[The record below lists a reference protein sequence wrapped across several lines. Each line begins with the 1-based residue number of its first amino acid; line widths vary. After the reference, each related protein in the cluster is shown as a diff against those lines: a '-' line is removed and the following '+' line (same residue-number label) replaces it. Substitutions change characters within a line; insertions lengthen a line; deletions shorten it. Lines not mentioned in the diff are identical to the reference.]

1 MHRFI
6 DGEDRMQRA
15 LLPHSLED
23 YVGEENPVRVIEVFI
38 DELDLPALGFS
49 GMTRGATG
57 RPAYHPSTLLKI
69 YLYGYLNRVQSS
81 RRLEREAQRNIEL
94 MWLTGRLAPDFKT
107 IADFRKDN
115 GAAIRSVCRQFVEL
129 CRGLKLFTGAVVA
142 IDGSKFKAVNNRDKN
157 YTVAK
162 VTGRMEQVNA
172 SIARYLRA
180 LDQADREES
189 DIAEAK
195 SGRLK
200 EKIAGLRRQMQALK
214 AMEQRVQDAPDQQVS
229 LTDPDA
235 RSMATSGKGTATV
248 GYNVQIA
255 VDAEH
260 RLIVAHEVINQGSGR
275 QQLAPM
281 AFKAQQATGCDKITA
296 LADRGYFNGDQVLS
310 CERTGVAPIVPKT
323 LTSSGAKRGFFTR
336 QDFIYNAEHDHYTCP
351 AGAKLTKIHRRVDHT
366 VDFDRYRHL
375 SACFTCPL
383 RPRCT
388 PTPRRIIKRWENED
402 VLDRMQDRLD
412 RMPDAMGV
420 RRQTV
425 EHPFGTLK
433 AWMGATH
440 FLTRTLDK
448 VRTEMSLH
456 VLAYNTQ
463 ANDQDLRSGTA
474 DGGDQNLIASL
485 KLLASVCLS
494 ASALTPGKH
503 GASTHTSDAFSHGL
517 GHEYAFGRT
526 RLDGSIAPFSAVP
539 CGSGRGVRST
549 Q

>member
-6 DGEDRMQRA
+6 DGEDRMQQA

-38 DELDLPALGFS
+38 DELDLAALGFS
-49 GMTRGATG
+49 GMTPAVTG
-57 RPAYHPSTLLKI
+57 RPAYHPSTRLKI

-115 GAAIRSVCRQFVEL
+115 GAAIQAVCGLFVAL
-129 CRGLKLFTGAVVA
+129 CRGLKFFTRAIVA

-162 VTGRMEQVNA
+162 VTGRMEQVDA

-189 DIAEAK
+189 EVAEAK

-200 EKIAGLRRQMQALK
+200 EKIAGLRRQMQALEV
-214 AMEQRVQDAPDQQVS
+214 MEQTVQDAPDQQVS
-229 LTDPDA
+229 LTDPGA
-235 RSMATSGKGTATV
+235 GSMATSGKGTATV

-260 RLIVAHEVINQGSGR
+260 HLIVTHEVTNQGYDRR
-275 QQLAPM
+275 QRAPM
-281 AFKAQQATGCDKITA
+281 ASKAERARGGDRTTA
-296 LADRGYFNGDQVLS
+296 VADRGYFNGDQVLS
-310 CERTGVAPIVPKT
+310 CEGTGVAPIVPKT

-366 VDFDRYRHL
+366 EDFDRYRHL

-388 PTPRRIIKRWENED
+388 PTPRRIIKRWEHED
-402 VLDRMQDRLD
+402 VLDRMQDRLP
-412 RMPDAMGV
+412 RRPGARGV
-420 RRQTV
+420 QRTTRDPPV
-425 EHPFGTLK
+425 GPLRAG
-433 AWMGATH
+433 MGAPH
-440 FLTRTLDK
+440 SQPRTPDK
-448 VRTEMSLH
+448 VRTEMIPH
-456 VLAYNTQ
+456 ALAYNQ
-463 ANDQDLRSGTA
+463 KQIDNKSPR
-474 DGGDQNLIASL
+474 
-485 KLLASVCLS
+485 
-494 ASALTPGKH
+494 LTPIH
-503 GASTHTSDAFSHGL
+503 L
-517 GHEYAFGRT
+517 
-526 RLDGSIAPFSAVP
+526 V
-539 CGSGRGVRST
+539 
-549 Q
+549 

>member
-1 MHRFI
+1 MNLYLVVIRPQGIFSPNCGSANDRSGASLCGNACELEAHADSALAFATLESRSWGFRGLAMHRFI
-6 DGEDRMQRA
+6 DGEDRMQQA
-15 LLPHSLED
+15 LLPHCLED
-23 YVGEENPVRVIEVFI
+23 YVGEENPVRVVDVFVA
-38 DELDLPALGFS
+38 ELDLAALGFD
-49 GMTRGATG
+49 RVVPEATG

-107 IADFRKDN
+107 IADFRRDN
-115 GAAIRSVCRQFVEL
+115 GAAIRAVCSQFIEL
-129 CRGLKLFTGAVVA
+129 CRRLRLFTHAVVA
-142 IDGSKFKAVNNRDKN
+142 IDGSKFKAVNNRDQN

-162 VTGRMEQVNA
+162 VIGRREQLET
-172 SIARYLRA
+172 SIGRYLRA
-180 LDQADREES
+180 LDRADREES

-195 SGRLK
+195 SVRLK
-200 EKIAGLRRQMQALK
+200 EKIASLRRQMQALK
-214 AMEQRVQDAPDQQVS
+214 VMEQTVHDAPDQQVS

-260 RLIVAHEVINQGSGR
+260 HLIVAHEVINQGYDR
-275 QQLAPM
+275 HQLAPM
-281 AFKAQQATGCDKITA
+281 ALKAQQATGCEQITA
-296 LADRGYFNGDQVLS
+296 LADRGYFNGDQVLL
-310 CERTGVAPIVPKT
+310 CEDTGVAPIVPKV
-323 LTSSGAKRGFFTR
+323 LTSTAAKRGLFTR
-336 QDFIYNAEHDHYTCP
+336 QDFIYDAEHDHYTCP
-351 AGAKLTKIHRRVDHT
+351 AGAKLTKVHRRADHT
-366 VDFDRYRHL
+366 EDFDRYRHL
-375 SACFTCPL
+375 SACPTCPL

-388 PTPRRIIKRWENED
+388 AADQRVIKRWEHED

-448 VRTEMSLH
+448 VRTEISLH
-456 VLAYNTQ
+456 VLAYN
-463 ANDQDLRSGTA
+463 
-474 DGGDQNLIASL
+474 L
-485 KLLASVCLS
+485 KRMI
-494 ASALTPGKH
+494 TI
-503 GASTHTSDAFSHGL
+503 L
-517 GHEYAFGRT
+517 GVGPLMAAMRT
-526 RLDGSIAPFSAVP
+526 
-539 CGSGRGVRST
+539 
-549 Q
+549 

>member
-6 DGEDRMQRA
+6 DGEDRMQRT
-15 LLPHSLED
+15 LLPNSLED
-23 YVGEENPVRVIEVFI
+23 YVDAENPVRVIDVFI
-38 DELDLPALGFS
+38 DELDLAVLGFS
-49 GMTRGATG
+49 GTTPAATG
-57 RPAYHPSTLLKI
+57 QPAYHPSTMLKI

-115 GAAIRSVCRQFVEL
+115 GAAIRAVCGQFIEL
-129 CRGLKLFTGAVVA
+129 CRRLKLFTHAAVA

-172 SIARYLRA
+172 SITRYLRA
-180 LDQADREES
+180 LDRADREES

-195 SGRLK
+195 SIRLK
-200 EKIAGLRRQMQALK
+200 EKIAGLRQQMQALK
-214 AMEQRVQDAPDQQVS
+214 VMEQAVQDAPDQQVS

-255 VDAEH
+255 VDTEH
-260 RLIVAHEVINQGSGR
+260 HLIVAHEVINQGYDR
-275 QQLAPM
+275 HQLVPM
-281 AFKAQQATGCDKITA
+281 ALKAQRATGCEQITA

-310 CERTGVAPIVPKT
+310 CEGTGVAPVVPKT
-323 LTSSGAKRGFFTR
+323 LTSGNTKRGLFTG
-336 QDFIYNAEHDHYTCP
+336 QDFIYDAEKDHYTCP
-351 AGAKLTKIHRRVDHT
+351 AGQHLTRGRIRSDRSGDIDH
-366 VDFDRYRHL
+366 YRHL
-375 SACFTCPL
+375 TACFTCPL
-383 RPRCT
+383 KPRCT
-388 PTPRRIIKRWENED
+388 TEKVKRVKRWKHEG
-402 VLDRMQDRLD
+402 VLDVMQDRLD

-456 VLAYNTQ
+456 VPAYNLKRMISILG
-463 ANDQDLRSGTA
+463 AGP
-474 DGGDQNLIASL
+474 LIEAI
-485 KLLASVCLS
+485 
-494 ASALTPGKH
+494 T
-503 GASTHTSDAFSHGL
+503 
-517 GHEYAFGRT
+517 
-526 RLDGSIAPFSAVP
+526 I
-539 CGSGRGVRST
+539 
-549 Q
+549 

>member
-6 DGEDRMQRA
+6 DGEDRMQQT
-15 LLPHSLED
+15 LLPHCLED

-38 DELDLPALGFS
+38 EELDLAALGFS
-49 GMTRGATG
+49 GMTPAATG
-57 RPAYHPSTLLKI
+57 RPGYHPSTLLKI
-69 YLYGYLNRVQSS
+69 YLYGYLNRLQSS

-94 MWLTGRLAPDFKT
+94 MWLVGRLAPDFKT

-115 GAAIRSVCRQFVEL
+115 GAAIRAVCGQFIEL
-129 CRGLKLFTGAVVA
+129 CRRLKLFTRAVVA

-162 VTGRMEQVNA
+162 VAGRMEQVGT

-195 SGRLK
+195 SDRLK

-214 AMEQRVQDAPDQQVS
+214 AMEQMVQDAPDQQVS

-260 RLIVAHEVINQGSGR
+260 HLIVVHEVINQGYDR
-275 QQLAPM
+275 HQLAPM
-281 AFKAQQATGCDKITA
+281 AFKAQQATGCEQVTA
-296 LADRGYFNGDQVLS
+296 LADRGYFSGDQVLS
-310 CERTGVAPIVPKT
+310 CEGTGVAPIVPRP
-323 LTSSGAKRGFFTR
+323 LTSSGTKRGFFTR
-336 QDFIYNAEHDHYTCP
+336 QDFIYDAEHDHYTCP
-351 AGAKLTKIHRRVDHT
+351 AGAKLTKIHRRADHT
-366 VDFDRYRHL
+366 EDFDRYRHL

-388 PTPRRIIKRWENED
+388 PTKLRRIKRWENED

-412 RMPDAMGV
+412 RMPEAMGV

-456 VLAYNTQ
+456 VLAYN
-463 ANDQDLRSGTA
+463 
-474 DGGDQNLIASL
+474 L
-485 KLLASVCLS
+485 KRMIRI
-494 ASALTPGKH
+494 
-503 GASTHTSDAFSHGL
+503 F
-517 GHEYAFGRT
+517 
-526 RLDGSIAPFSAVP
+526 
-539 CGSGRGVRST
+539 GVRPLMAAIRT
-549 Q
+549 

>member
-1 MHRFI
+1 MRRFI
-6 DGEDRMQRA
+6 DGEDRRQQA
-15 LLPHSLED
+15 LLPHCLED

-38 DELDLPALGFS
+38 DELNLASLGFS
-49 GMTRGATG
+49 GMTPAATG
-57 RPAYHPSTLLKI
+57 RPAYRPSTLLKI
-69 YLYGYLNRVQSS
+69 YLYGYLNRIQSS
-81 RRLEREAQRNIEL
+81 RRLEREAQRNVEL

-115 GAAIRSVCRQFVEL
+115 GMAIRAVCAQFVGL
-129 CRGLKLFTGAVVA
+129 CRRLKLFTHAVVA

-162 VTGRMEQVNA
+162 VTGRMEQVEA

-180 LDQADREES
+180 LDRADREES
-189 DIAEAK
+189 DVAEAR
-195 SGRLK
+195 SVRLK
-200 EKIAGLRRQMQALK
+200 EKIAGLRQQMQALK
-214 AMEQRVQDAPDQQVS
+214 VMEQTVRDAPDQQVS

-260 RLIVAHEVINQGSGR
+260 HLIVAHEVIKQGYDR
-275 QQLAPM
+275 HQLAPM
-281 AFKAQQATGCDKITA
+281 ALKAQQATGCEQVTA
-296 LADRGYFNGDQVLS
+296 LADRGYFSGDQVLL
-310 CERTGVAPIVPKT
+310 CDGTGVAPIVPKT

-336 QDFIYNAEHDHYTCP
+336 QDFIYDAEQDHYTCP
-351 AGAKLTKIHRRVDHT
+351 AGAKLTKANRRADHT
-366 VDFDRYRHL
+366 EDFDFYRHL
-375 SACFTCPL
+375 SACFTCSL
-383 RPRCT
+383 RSQCT
-388 PTPRRIIKRWENED
+388 PTKLRRIKRWVNEG

-412 RMPDAMGV
+412 RMPEAMGV

-456 VLAYNTQ
+456 VLAYN
-463 ANDQDLRSGTA
+463 LKRM
-474 DGGDQNLIASL
+474 IAIF
-485 KLLASVCLS
+485 
-494 ASALTPGKH
+494 
-503 GASTHTSDAFSHGL
+503 GAGPLMA
-517 GHEYAFGRT
+517 AIR
-526 RLDGSIAPFSAVP
+526 A
-539 CGSGRGVRST
+539 
-549 Q
+549 